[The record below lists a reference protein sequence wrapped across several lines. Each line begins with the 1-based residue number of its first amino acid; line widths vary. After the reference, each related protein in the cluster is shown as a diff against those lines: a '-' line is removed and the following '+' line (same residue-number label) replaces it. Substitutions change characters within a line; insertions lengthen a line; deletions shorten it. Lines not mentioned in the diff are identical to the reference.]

1 MSSGRGRS
9 PCATGRRA
17 RPADRRCSCA
27 QGRASGVTALA
38 PEPPQQRQMPRTL
51 VLARSRAEV
60 EDGLAGV
67 EVGHAGL
74 VEPDGAAQLGDEVV
88 AVALGQL
95 GPCRIV
101 APERIVDVLVDLG
114 QPPPVGLASLV
125 VQHRQTGTR
134 GCEVVAWIDRGRRRR
149 RQRPLLDAT
158 RSSTWNSRPGS
169 ASIIKHMAIMAAAR
183 AAPGRSPAVHSRPCW
198 ASHAAIDASKSPFP

>member
-1 MSSGRGRS
+1 MRYQRAVPRCSLSTKRTS
-9 PCATGRRA
+9 A
-17 RPADRRCSCA
+17 RPEAVGEVEGQLRGVLLQPGGRVA
-27 QGRASGVTALA
+27 ERASHGHPGPLGVAA
-38 PEPPQQRQMPRTL
+38 HGPQPTT
-51 VLARSRAEV
+51 
-60 EDGLAGV
+60 
-67 EVGHAGL
+67 
-74 VEPDGAAQLGDEVV
+74 EPDGAAQLGDEVV

-114 QPPPVGLASLV
+114 QPPPVGLAGLV

-134 GCEVVAWIDRGRRRR
+134 GCEVVDGIDRGRRRR

-169 ASIIKHMAIMAAAR
+169 ASIIKNMAIMAAAR